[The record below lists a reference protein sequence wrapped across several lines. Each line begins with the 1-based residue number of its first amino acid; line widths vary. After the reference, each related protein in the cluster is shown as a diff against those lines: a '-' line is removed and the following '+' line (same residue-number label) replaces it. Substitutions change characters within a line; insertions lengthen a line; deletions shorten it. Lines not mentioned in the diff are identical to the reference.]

1 VSGFVPLQGG
11 WFNPKAARVGKP
23 VQQGPSGEM
32 VRRYIWGHQRLATA
46 EEGHILMSG
55 EDAENPPG
63 PRQGARPAHV
73 SVFRPGQ
80 TLADRPI
87 TLDQRTGREIFMSPT
102 ALVPF
107 NPARVWESVTE
118 LTSTP
123 EQLTGNGLFPE
134 AGQDPVTRTFDMLRT
149 RVLQT
154 MATKKWTRL
163 AITSPTHGCGK
174 SFVAANLALS
184 IARLPSCRT
193 VLLDLEL
200 RDPQLAYLF
209 GQTDAAPLIEFLM
222 GEQPLES
229 HFRRFGRN
237 LALGLNGEMV
247 PLSSE
252 LLQDP
257 EFANAMGALRDLL
270 QPDIVIFDTPPALV
284 GDDVISL
291 AEQVDAVL
299 LVADGTRTSPE
310 DLRACERL
318 FEGRIPLL
326 GVVLNRAQD
335 RAQDRYAYG
344 NRG

>member
-1 VSGFVPLQGG
+1 
-11 WFNPKAARVGKP
+11 
-23 VQQGPSGEM
+23 M
-32 VRRYIWGHQRLATA
+32 VRRYIWGSQRLAVA
-46 EEGHILMSG
+46 DEGQILMSG
-55 EDAENPPG
+55 EDAENPPK
-63 PRQGARPAHV
+63 PQQGARPAHV

-80 TLADRPI
+80 PMADRPI
-87 TLDQRTGREIFMSPT
+87 TLDQRTGREIFLSPT

-118 LTSTP
+118 LRTSA
-123 EQLTGNGLFPE
+123 EQLTRNGLFPD
-134 AGQDPVTRTFDMLRT
+134 AGQNPVTRTFDMLRT
-149 RVLQT
+149 RVLQA
-154 MATKKWTRL
+154 MASKKWTRL
-163 AITSPTHGCGK
+163 AVTSPTHGCGK

-184 IARLPSCRT
+184 MARLPSCRT
-193 VLLDLEL
+193 VLMDLEL
-200 RDPQLAYLF
+200 RDPQLADLF

-229 HFRRFGRN
+229 HFRRYGRN
-237 LALGLNGEMV
+237 LALGLNGEAV

-284 GDDVISL
+284 GDDVLSM

-299 LVADGTRTSPE
+299 LVSDGTRTSPE

-318 FEGRIPLL
+318 FDGKIPLL

-344 NRG
+344 NRD